1 MKTGRLT
8 LRYPAAISLLRVAAQ
23 GKKRRDVER
32 LTGDTQQALTCDL

>member
-8 LRYPAAISLLRVAAQ
+8 LRYQPALELLLREKNVD
-23 GKKRRDVER
+23 DVER